1 MRSGLVILSLY
12 YHSGFRRNF
21 IRRLMINEDD
31 ILKIISKIIQMNDD
45 DKVGNTNDNISND
58 ER

>member
-1 MRSGLVILSLY
+1 
-12 YHSGFRRNF
+12 
-21 IRRLMINEDD
+21 MINEDD